1 MFEKALPTAS
11 PDVPALLLDIFI
23 WNAFFPF
30 PPIYDS
36 SGELCIDEVAF
47 TRAVNQLVWNHS
59 PRYSTGMWTRA
70 HHNVMTGNWGPY
82 AGWLVSTRG
91 RDSNDYTRWLFRS
104 LAIPNDTTSGYE
116 TTILVPRFF
125 IAPPRREERSPEA
138 DLEDEAPE
146 QQVVIVEKE
155 NERTID
161 IQDVLSEHPPVN
173 YTMIADPLREGYKL
187 ALPHLPH
194 HRHDLSD
201 LHVPAAKVL
210 SLLPLL
216 NEYDDPP
223 REIEIFWEEQEGGGD
238 DGDKDPVVELIAA
251 IERLGNEEFSWEA
264 FDDML
269 NEHAE
274 LIADT
279 LAQVFLVLK
288 DPQDGTDESASQ
300 YGGFERW

>member
-11 PDVPALLLDIFI
+11 PDAPALLLDIFI

-194 HRHDLSD
+194 HQHDLSD

-288 DPQDGTDESASQ
+288 DPQDEIDESAS
-300 YGGFERW
+300 